1 MVDIP
6 GRGDQTERIYLE
18 LDGNTT
24 ALEQGLRTSGAIAS
38 ELRKDLEAIPS
49 AIDSSIERLAKFKA
63 ALNDEVGLGNDM
75 KTVMESIVALNQSN
89 SAALSS
95 AVNSIRELLTAA
107 RNLGVNGNQVLS
119 TLGQY
124 GLPFGGFNN
133 MNNMGRS
140 SNYNPDAGSIS
151 NPDLPGRQETTI
163 NGIPESIDRAGY
175 ARRVVNWG
183 KRGPRVETV
192 GGGLPTAGGG
202 ASAGAGGSGG
212 GSSGGG
218 GGFVSSEGNGDG
230 GYDDDLSNEY
240 NSRGYRRLSTS
251 PNNSSANNPY
261 QEYFKKNYPNVY
273 DIVKKNN
280 MDITNPAGELV
291 KYGQETLR
299 SVSGP
304 QGGGLMAQ
312 FARRTLR
319 NYGGRIAREQQ
330 AAEDSIYGGVDP
342 ITGEVGPV
350 GRKFEKGTSPFGK
363 NEEKMISRL
372 EGTIGK
378 FAFTLLDKIPVLT
391 QAVTVAAFG
400 YNAARAVMAPIQQ
413 FMKVSEQYGSMTGA
427 NNQQN
432 AMGMGLQAMFKS
444 GFGLNP
450 FVSSQ
455 DVVQAQMAGMALGYQ
470 GNANGQY
477 VSYALNNLA
486 RYGLTNQASQQYAQA
501 GILGGM
507 SLSQTG
513 GMIAGT
519 LGGMQGTNTSTAYAN
534 QAAQAG
540 AITGA
545 GIGLNG
551 AAAGAFGQGSAM
563 FGQGNQYLQ
572 QLGVN
577 GSELLNTQVGTALL
591 AQDLGVGYMDV
602 AGKLNSMGN
611 NAGRTLLGD
620 EQDIAMQVIGFA
632 GIGPGLTKNQ
642 FLSGSNPQTLQLIG
656 QSVGLKKGMETPKA
670 AAEYFWNFYS
680 NQPQKKA
687 NAAKTKMT
695 HDLAKKH
702 SSGLMGFIGSVAA
715 GVGNVVKGT
724 AEGALGLSEGV
735 LGYTVGY
742 LGGPIG
748 QGLRNQ
754 ALSTMDASAKAYRG
768 AYRDTEMG
776 YDYGANAPQRTIEN
790 YAKSIVVN
798 GKAVS
803 WSDAIKEFGSE
814 SKVMAMLSS
823 GAAQVSG
830 MEVGAKNYGAQS
842 VSAFLTSKGVK
853 DYANA
858 TPYATSQNVS
868 GLTYNNTTHTFT
880 LTAGAQK
887 WLTQL
892 ENGASYTG
900 QRAARG
906 STGSNTSPT
915 PGSNA
920 N

>member
-18 LDGNTT
+18 VDGNTN
-24 ALEQGLRTSGAIAS
+24 ALESGLRTSGTIAN
-38 ELRKDLEAIPS
+38 ELRKDLEAIPN
-49 AIDSSIERLAKFKA
+49 AIDNSIERLIKFKA
-63 ALNDEVGLGNDM
+63 ALEDEVGLGQDI
-75 KTVMESIVALNQSN
+75 KTVMESIVSLNQSN
-89 SAALSS
+89 SAALSN

-107 RNLGVNGNQVLS
+107 RSLGVNGNQVLS

-124 GLPFGGFNN
+124 GLPFGGFGN
-133 MNNMGRS
+133 MNNMVRGS
-140 SNYNPDAGSIS
+140 SYNPDAGSIS

-202 ASAGAGGSGG
+202 ASAGAGGNGSG
-212 GSSGGG
+212 SGGG
-218 GGFVSSEGNGDG
+218 GGGGGGGGDD

-240 NSRGYRRLSTS
+240 NSRGYRRLSVS

-261 QEYFKKNYPNVY
+261 QEYFKKNYPSVY

-319 NYGGRIAREQQ
+319 NYAGRIAREQQ
-330 AAEDSIYGGVDP
+330 TAEDSVYGGVDP

-363 NEEKMISRL
+363 HEEKMISRL

-432 AMGMGLQAMFKS
+432 AMGLGLQAMFKS

-455 DVVQAQMAGMALGYQ
+455 DVVQAQMAGMGLGYQ
-470 GNANGQY
+470 GNANSQY

-507 SLSQTG
+507 SLSQVG
-513 GMIAGT
+513 GMIGGA
-519 LGGMQGTNTSTAYAN
+519 LGGMQGTNTSTAYTN
-534 QAAQAG
+534 QAAQGG

-551 AAAGAFGQGSAM
+551 AAAGIFGQGSAM
-563 FGQGNQYLQ
+563 FGQGNQFLQ
-572 QLGVN
+572 QQGVN
-577 GSELLNTQVGTALL
+577 GSEILNTQVGTALL
-591 AQDLGVGYMDV
+591 AQQLGVGYMEV

-611 NAGRTLLGD
+611 NAGATLLGD
-620 EQDIAMQVIGFA
+620 ERSVAMQIIGFA
-632 GIGPGLTKNQ
+632 GIEPGLTKGQ
-642 FLSGSNPQTLQLIG
+642 FMSGSNPQMLQMIG
-656 QSVGLKKGMETPKA
+656 QSVGLKKSMDTPKA

-687 NAAKTKMT
+687 NAAKKKMT
-695 HDLAKKH
+695 TDLAHKH
-702 SSGLMGFIGSVAA
+702 SSGWGGFLETVAA
-715 GVGNVVKGT
+715 GVGNSVKGI
-724 AEGALGLSEGV
+724 AEGALGLAEGV
-735 LGYTVGY
+735 VGYTAGY
-742 LGGPIG
+742 IPDGGNTG
-748 QGLRNQ
+748 QSLRDQ
-754 ALSTMDASAKAYRG
+754 ALRTMSDSGKAFRG

-776 YDYGANAPQRTIEN
+776 YNYGANAAQLTLEQG
-790 YAKSIVVN
+790 AKSIVVN

-803 WSDAIKEFGSE
+803 WDNAIKEFGGE
-814 SKVMAMLSS
+814 SKVMAMLAS

-830 MEVGAKNYGAQS
+830 MGVGAKNYGAQS

-868 GLTYNNTTHTFT
+868 GLTYNNSTHTFT

-892 ENGASYTG
+892 ENGSTYTG
-900 QRAARG
+900 QKA
-906 STGSNTSPT
+906 STGQASANTKPT

-920 N
+920 